1 MIVASLPST
10 STTVQHARPARRWG
24 SFLSRLFVARS
35 SVEWVQAPEKLAYP
49 PSARARRLM
58 RNARCGGW

>member
-1 MIVASLPST
+1 MIAASLPST
-10 STTVQHARPARRWG
+10 TTTTQQPARGWKA
-24 SFLSRLFVARS
+24 FLSRLIATRS
-35 SVEWVQAPEKLAYP
+35 SVDRVQAPEKLAYP

>member
-10 STTVQHARPARRWG
+10 TTTATQQPSRRWLA
-24 SFLSRLFVARS
+24 FLSRLVVARS
-35 SVEWVQAPEKLAYP
+35 SVDWVQAPEKLAYP
-49 PSARARRLM
+49 PSARAQRLM